1 MLLRCCE
8 RKSWK
13 FCTPFTCFPTK
24 KVQILTQKLQVLR
37 AQELVQRAQEL
48 EMARERAR
56 CV

>member
-1 MLLRCCE
+1 VLQAQELQI
-8 RKSWK
+8 
-13 FCTPFTCFPTK
+13 CTPFTCFPTT